1 MMNFI
6 KRIFKRLVKSLFS
19 MCGPAL
25 LTIIFALLQAH
36 FFPGSPVWPIGVFFI
51 LIMITFGRCVK
62 W

>member
-1 MMNFI
+1 MMNII
-6 KRIFKRLVKSLFS
+6 KRLFRRLFKSLVSFY
-19 MCGPAL
+19 GPAL

-51 LIMITFGRCVK
+51 FIMVIFGRYVK